1 MPLSLSTFSTD
12 EHARD
17 SFQSKFYLDR
27 CLKYA
32 RAKLSLPHA
41 VW

>member
-1 MPLSLSTFSTD
+1 MPVSLSTFGTD

-17 SFQSKFYLDR
+17 YFQCKFYLDR

-32 RAKLSLPHA
+32 RAKLSLPHMA
-41 VW
+41 W